1 MQYISPISVQFIWHP
16 DDSKI
21 VEPIVAYCK
30 KNLSRDIDR
39 PFLRTLDFPVF
50 CYTSCS
56 SDCVPSNINTMSEKT
71 IVFVFIGDSIV
82 ASDEWE
88 CYLQNQCC
96 DNVKMIPIA
105 LSNNA
110 FKLNLVRNINALR
123 YLEYASKYKDKD
135 LNQAFFIAIAH
146 EIYRWL
152 LNGDEN
158 CRLNLFL
165 SHTKKDEIGLD
176 LAMRLKAF
184 IDSDTT
190 MDNFFDT
197 NDIQVGNEFDNE
209 ILNNIQT
216 STLIIIQSDT
226 YSSRYWCQKEIIYAK
241 KKRRPIITVDYIKL
255 YEDRSFPLM
264 CNFPSIRYNDN
275 ILDILELALLETIRF
290 YYSDALF
297 AAHRRCGNIPEGA
310 TTFNCVPDSF
320 AVKGTSVDT
329 IVYPEPEL
337 YQEEIELLS
346 NDKDLITPL
355 SYNSSALDGIKI
367 GLSISEVSDNEL
379 IFLGQ
384 ENSHLIKL
392 SQMLAQKMIR
402 NGALLIYG
410 GDLRKDGFTE
420 FLFEEAAI
428 MQYRIHNSDVLIKNY
443 TMWPIHLLQNEDF
456 KHWSAM
462 YKGICRFEKMPP
474 APDIVNEVDSN
485 APVNPYTARNRYVW
499 SRCLTHMREVM
510 IAECNFRVCAGG
522 KTTKYIGCMPGV
534 LEEIHIA
541 VNQNKPLYLLGG
553 FGGVTSKVCQYLQER
568 IIPDEL
574 LLDWQKKNN
583 DYYNDLLSEY
593 IEHNNDIDYSW
604 LNEFTIDDLH
614 NGLSK
619 EDNLRLFATPFV
631 DEVIHLITKGIKNL
645 RNANQNLSD
654 TM

>member
-30 KNLSRDIDR
+30 KNLSRDTDR

-50 CYTSCS
+50 CYTSCG
-56 SDCVPSNINTMSEKT
+56 SDNVPSNINTMSEKT

-82 ASDEWE
+82 ASEEWE
-88 CYLQNQCC
+88 RYLQNQCHN
-96 DNVKMIPIA
+96 NVKIIPIA
-105 LSNNA
+105 LSPKA
-110 FKLNLVRNINALR
+110 FKLNFVKTTNALR
-123 YLEYASKYKDKD
+123 YLEYTDKYTDKY

-152 LNGDEN
+152 LNGEPN

-165 SHTKKDEIGLD
+165 SHTKKDKNGLE
-176 LAMRLKAF
+176 LALCLKKF

-190 MDNFFDT
+190 MDNFFDA
-197 NDIQVGNEFDNE
+197 NDIQVGNDFDNE

-241 KKRRPIITVDYIKL
+241 KKRRPIVTVDYIKS

-264 CNFPSIRYNDN
+264 CNFPNIRYNDN

-290 YYSDALF
+290 YYSDSLF
-297 AAHRRCGNIPEGA
+297 TAHRRCGNIPEGA
-310 TTFNCVPDSF
+310 TTFNCVPDNF
-320 AVKGTSVDT
+320 AVKSTSNDT

-346 NDKDLITPL
+346 NGKKLITPL
-355 SYNSSALDGIKI
+355 SYHSSALEGVKI
-367 GLSISEVSDNEL
+367 GLSISDIPSNEL
-379 IFLGQ
+379 IVLGQ
-384 ENSHLIKL
+384 EKSHLIKL

-402 NGALLIYG
+402 NRALLIYG

-420 FLFEEAAI
+420 FLFEEASI
-428 MQYRIHNSDVLIKNY
+428 IQDRIQNSDILIKNY

-462 YKGICRFEKMPP
+462 YKGICGFEKMPP
-474 APDIVNEVDSN
+474 APDVVNEVDSN
-485 APVNPYTARNRYVW
+485 TPMNPDTVQNRYVW
-499 SRCLTHMREVM
+499 SRCLTYMREVM
-510 IAECNFRVCAGG
+510 ISECDFRVCAGG

-534 LEEIHIA
+534 LEEIYIA
-541 VNQNKPLYLLGG
+541 INQNKPLYLLGG
-553 FGGVTSKVCQYLQER
+553 FGGVTAKVCQYIQSCR
-568 IIPDEL
+568 IPEELSLNWQKNNNDHYSDL
-574 LLDWQKKNN
+574 LL
-583 DYYNDLLSEY
+583 EY
-593 IEHNNDIDYSW
+593 SKQNNDINYSW
-604 LNEFTIDDLH
+604 LSELTIDALH

-631 DEVIHLITKGIKNL
+631 DEAIHLITKGIKTL
-645 RNANQNLSD
+645 RNLEV

>member
-30 KNLSRDIDR
+30 KNLSRDINR

-56 SDCVPSNINTMSEKT
+56 SDNIPSDINTMSENT
-71 IVFVFIGDSIV
+71 IVFIFIGDSIV

-88 CYLQNQCC
+88 RYLQNQCHN
-96 DNVKMIPIA
+96 NVKIIPIA
-105 LSNNA
+105 LSTNA
-110 FKLNLVRNINALR
+110 FNLNFIKTTNALR
-123 YLEYASKYKDKD
+123 YSKYADKYKDKEF
-135 LNQAFFIAIAH
+135 NQVFFIAIAH

-165 SHTKKDEIGLD
+165 SHTKKDEIGLN
-176 LAMRLKAF
+176 LAMRLKEF

-190 MDNFFDT
+190 MDNFFDA

-310 TTFNCVPDSF
+310 TTFNCVPDNF
-320 AVKGTSVDT
+320 AVKSTSNDT

-346 NDKDLITPL
+346 NGKKLITPL
-355 SYNSSALDGIKI
+355 SYHSSALEGVKI
-367 GLSISEVSDNEL
+367 GLSISDIPSNEL
-379 IFLGQ
+379 IVLGQ
-384 ENSHLIKL
+384 EKSHLIKL

-410 GDLRKDGFTE
+410 GDLCEDGFTE
-420 FLFEEAAI
+420 FLYEEASI
-428 MQYRIHNSDVLIKNY
+428 IQDRIQTSDPLIKNY
-443 TMWPIHLLQNEDF
+443 IMWPTHLIQKEDF
-456 KHWSAM
+456 KQWSAM
-462 YKGICRFEKMPP
+462 YKGICKFEKTPP
-474 APDIVNEVDSN
+474 APDVVNEVTPNVQINRD
-485 APVNPYTARNRYVW
+485 TALNKYVW
-499 SRCLTHMREVM
+499 SRCLTYMREIM
-510 IAECNFRVCAGG
+510 IAECDFRVCAGG

-534 LEEIHIA
+534 LEEIYIA

-553 FGGVTSKVCQYLQER
+553 FGGVTSRVCQYLR
-568 IIPDEL
+568 SCVIPEEL
-574 LLDWQKKNN
+574 TMDWQKNNN
-583 DYYNDLLSEY
+583 DHYSDLLLEY
-593 IEHNNDIDYSW
+593 SKRNKDINYSCIGE
-604 LNEFTIDDLH
+604 LTIDDLH

-619 EDNLRLFATPFV
+619 DDNLRLFATPFV
-631 DEVIHLITKGIKNL
+631 DEAIHLITKGIKNL
-645 RNANQNLSD
+645 RNI
-654 TM
+654 